1 MKYTVKLTPHAIAE
15 ISETIAYISRV
26 LLVPDTARAWAD
38 HLQSEISGLDTLPER
53 YPQVEREPWHRLGI
67 RKMPV
72 KNFIVYYYVDQ
83 ENKTVWIT
91 ATVYAKRDQLN
102 ALKYMPLS

>member
-15 ISETIAYISRV
+15 ISETIAYISHV

-72 KNFIVYYYVDQ
+72 KNFIVYYYV
-83 ENKTVWIT
+83 WIT

-102 ALKYMPLS
+102 ALKNMPLS